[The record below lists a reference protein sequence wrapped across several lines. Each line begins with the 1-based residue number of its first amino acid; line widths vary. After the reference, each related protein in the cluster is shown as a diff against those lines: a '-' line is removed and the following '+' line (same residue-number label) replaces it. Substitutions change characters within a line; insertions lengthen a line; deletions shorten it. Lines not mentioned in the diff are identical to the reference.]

1 MKRQFARIQL
11 LQGNEQHAQQVAIP
25 GHPGVDEAPLV
36 DVTMAETTLHPTV
49 QQQFSQR
56 GGGLLSRWKTGE
68 LQHSVNKASTAMMLQ
83 ETLVL
88 SPATEEVYGEKS
100 TPLSFPGQVAPHQS
114 GITPQSLL
122 STNSQTLQHPAS
134 QPLQPA
140 VGNYSQT
147 LPPLFP
153 QPIPAQA
160 PMPGMPGGY
169 QSVPPAFVQ
178 GYMGQGAGHRLHK
191 KRRVPMWAR
200 VTLLVLLLLLITV
213 GSVAGYYYYTLSA
226 PISSITGQTVTR
238 LHGDDNPNSR
248 QDTSSG
254 ILSGGRINI
263 LLLGSDTDQKFAGV
277 YLAQTDIVVTIDPE
291 TKSVGMLSIP
301 RDTWLN
307 VPDHGMMKLD
317 EAYSYGGVALSRATI
332 HQDFGIYIDYYA
344 WVGLDGFI
352 KVIDT
357 VGGVDV
363 DVLHPIVDDNYPDDL
378 GNHGQDIFALERLYL
393 SPGPQHLSGP
403 QALEYVRSRHADL
416 VGDFGRSTRQQQ
428 VLTQLKTKLSDP
440 AIISKVQELANDLQG
455 YVKTDMQLNEVI
467 ELMNFARSLDQN
479 KIKRVTLGTPY
490 SSLINQKTSDGVKAV
505 VILNCTLVQPL
516 IAQMFD
522 LGDNAK
528 CDTQAHSGNSSSLA
542 TIHLSPPTLDT
553 TSQMSMTSLWQR
565 LSRVSPSSQ
574 SSNGNELVG
583 VHSLLDLLFLV
594 VFESP
599 IAIQA

>member
-1 MKRQFARIQL
+1 MKRQFAPIQL
-11 LQGNEQHAQQVAIP
+11 PQRNEQHAQQVAIP
-25 GHPGVDEAPLV
+25 GQPGVDEAPLV
-36 DVTMAETTLHPTV
+36 DVTTAEATLHPTV
-49 QQQFSQR
+49 QQQFSQT

-68 LQHSVNKASTAMMLQ
+68 LQHFANEASTAMMRQ

-88 SPATEEVYGEKS
+88 SPVTEEVSRAKS
-100 TPLSFPGQVAPHQS
+100 TPLPFPEQVAPPQS

-122 STNSQTLQHPAS
+122 FTNWQPLQHSAS
-134 QPLQPA
+134 QPLRPA

-153 QPIPAQA
+153 QPIPSQA
-160 PMPGMPGGY
+160 SMPGMPGGY
-169 QSVPPAFVQ
+169 QSVPPPFVQ
-178 GYMGQGAGHRLHK
+178 GYMGQGAGRRPHK

-200 VTLLVLLLLLITV
+200 VALSVLLLLLITG
-213 GSVAGYYYYTLSA
+213 GSVAGYYYYTLSTS
-226 PISSITGQTVTR
+226 ISSITGQTVTR
-238 LHGDDNPNSR
+238 LHGDDNYNSR
-248 QDTSSG
+248 QNTSSG

-277 YLAQTDIVVTIDPE
+277 YLAQTDIVVTIDPK

-363 DVLHPIVDDNYPDDL
+363 DVLHPIVDDNYPDDI
-378 GNHGQDIFALERLYL
+378 GKHGRDIFSMKRLYL

-416 VGDFGRSTRQQQ
+416 MGDFGRSTRQQQ
-428 VLTQLKTKLSDP
+428 VLTQLKAKLSNP
-440 AIISKVQELANDLQG
+440 AMISKVQELANDLQG
-455 YVKTDMQLNEVI
+455 YVKTDMQLNEVL

-479 KIKRVTLGTPY
+479 KIKRVTLGNPY
-490 SSLINQKTSDGVKAV
+490 SSLINQKTSDGVKSV

-516 IAQMFD
+516 MAQMFD

-528 CDTQAHSGNSSSLA
+528 CDTQAHSGNSSALP
-542 TIHLSPPTLDT
+542 TVHLSPPSLDT
-553 TSQMSMTSLWQR
+553 TSQMSMTSLWQI
-565 LSRVSPSSQ
+565 LSRVSLISQ
-574 SSNGNELVG
+574 SSIGNELLG

-599 IAIQA
+599 IAIQP

>member
-1 MKRQFARIQL
+1 
-11 LQGNEQHAQQVAIP
+11 
-25 GHPGVDEAPLV
+25 
-36 DVTMAETTLHPTV
+36 
-49 QQQFSQR
+49 
-56 GGGLLSRWKTGE
+56 
-68 LQHSVNKASTAMMLQ
+68 
-83 ETLVL
+83 
-88 SPATEEVYGEKS
+88 
-100 TPLSFPGQVAPHQS
+100 
-114 GITPQSLL
+114 
-122 STNSQTLQHPAS
+122 
-134 QPLQPA
+134 
-140 VGNYSQT
+140 
-147 LPPLFP
+147 
-153 QPIPAQA
+153 
-160 PMPGMPGGY
+160 
-169 QSVPPAFVQ
+169 
-178 GYMGQGAGHRLHK
+178 
-191 KRRVPMWAR
+191 MWAR
-200 VTLLVLLLLLITV
+200 VALSVLLLLLITV
-213 GSVAGYYYYTLSA
+213 GSVAGYYYYTLST

-238 LHGDDNPNSR
+238 LHGDDNSSSR
-248 QDTSSG
+248 QNMSSG

-263 LLLGSDTDQKFAGV
+263 LLLGSDTDQKFAGT
-277 YLAQTDIVVTIDPE
+277 YLAQTDIVITIDPK

-352 KVIDT
+352 KVINT

-363 DVLHPIVDDNYPDDL
+363 DVLHPIVDDNYPDDI
-378 GNHGQDIFALERLYL
+378 GNHGHDIFALKRLYL

-416 VGDFGRSTRQQQ
+416 VGDFGRSARQQQ
-428 VLTQLKTKLSDP
+428 VLTQLKTKLASP
-440 AIISKVQELANDLQG
+440 AIISKVQELANDLNG
-455 YVKTDMQLNEVI
+455 YVKTDMQLNEVL

-479 KIKRVTLGTPY
+479 KVKRVTLGTPY
-490 SSLINQKTSDGVKAV
+490 SSLRDEKTSDGVKAV

-528 CDTQAHSGNSSSLA
+528 CDTQAYSGNSSSLA
-542 TIHLSPPTLDT
+542 TVHLSSPTLDT
-553 TSQMSMTSLWQR
+553 TSQMSTTSLWR
-565 LSRVSPSSQ
+565 ILSQVSAISQ
-574 SSNGNELVG
+574 FSNGNELLG